1 MNNGAESWER
11 DGLYGRGPAIDEER
25 ITQKKKSDKDDHNN
39 RKSCLIDFKQSM
51 TVGGIRAR
59 DVFWGLAGDL

>member
-1 MNNGAESWER
+1 MEQRVFTGEGPPLTKNGSH
-11 DGLYGRGPAIDEER
+11 
-25 ITQKKKSDKDDHNN
+25 TKKKKSDKDDHNN

>member
-1 MNNGAESWER
+1 MNNGAES
-11 DGLYGRGPAIDEER
+11 LYGRGPAIDEER
-25 ITQKKKSDKDDHNN
+25 ITHKKKKKSDKDDHNN

>member
-1 MNNGAESWER
+1 MNNGAES
-11 DGLYGRGPAIDEER
+11 LYGRGPAIDEER

-39 RKSCLIDFKQSM
+39 RKQSM